1 VEIERAME
9 KQEKPVMVVA
19 AVIEREGKVLIARRH
34 KGGIGGVWEFPGG
47 KVRNGETPEHALER
61 ELAEELSI
69 QAHTGEWLCTV
80 PYRGEKL
87 SLDLYA
93 YRVELITE
101 SFVLNDHDE
110 LRWEEI
116 ARLDEMMFSQP
127 DRLIIRFLLTG
138 E

>member
-1 VEIERAME
+1 
-9 KQEKPVMVVA
+9 MVVA

-69 QAHTGEWLCTV
+69 QAHTGEWLYTV